1 MSLRDLAVTV
11 VIFGL
16 LPLCLIRPWIGNLT
30 WAWLG
35 YMNPHRLTWGFA
47 YSMPFGLMVMG
58 MTVLGLPFS
67 RDVRGLPRAI
77 EVYLLGALWGWF
89 LLTTMFA
96 YYPADAWVQFS
107 KVSKILVGIFL
118 SLMLLQ
124 DERKFRALVWVIA
137 MSIGF
142 FGFKGGIWAIMTGGR
157 DHVLG
162 PPDSFIT
169 GNTEIGLALNMT
181 IPLLFYLRRQEP
193 RWWLRRLLLAMAL
206 LSMVASLFTHSRG
219 ALLGLLVIIPLLF
232 LKSRTKVVVL
242 PLLLIAG
249 LVGPAM
255 MPSNWTEKMETIETY
270 EQDISATQRLTSWWV
285 AYQLAKDSP
294 ILGGGFRTFHMDIY
308 RAYIPDYIYADQEHD
323 AHSIYFQV
331 LAEHGF
337 PGLALFVGLMA
348 STFVSL
354 RYIIRV
360 TRGRP
365 EQEWIN
371 DCAKMVE
378 VSLAAYAVSGAFLSM
393 SYFDLFYH
401 LVVITVLLKVFVA
414 RAGTAATPAPAT
426 AELSPLPGQGQVVR
440 G

>member
-1 MSLRDLAVTV
+1 MSLRDLAVTA

-47 YSMPFGLMVMG
+47 YSMPFGAMVMG
-58 MTVLGLPFS
+58 LTVLGLPFS
-67 RDVRGLPRAI
+67 RDAKGLPRAI
-77 EVYLLGALWGWF
+77 EVYLLSALWGWF

-96 YYPADAWVQFS
+96 FYPADAWTQFS
-107 KVSKILVGIFL
+107 KVSKVLFGIFL
-118 SLMLLQ
+118 SLVLLQ
-124 DERKFRALVWVIA
+124 DEKKFRALVWVIA

-142 FGFKGGIWAIMTGGR
+142 FGFKGGIFAITTGGR

-181 IPLLFYLRRQEP
+181 IPLLFYLRRQEQ
-193 RWWLRRLLLAMAL
+193 RWWLRRLLLAMAI

-232 LKSRTKVVVL
+232 LKSRAKLLIL
-242 PLLLIAG
+242 PLLLVGG

-255 MPSNWTEKMETIETY
+255 MPSNWTEKMETIEKY
-270 EQDISATQRLTSWWV
+270 EQDISANQRLTSWWV

-308 RAYIPDYIYADQEHD
+308 RAYIPDYIYANQEHD

-337 PGLALFVGLMA
+337 PGLALFVGLMV

-360 TRGRP
+360 TRERP
-365 EQEWIN
+365 DLEWIN

-401 LVVITVLLKVFVA
+401 LIVMTVLLKVFVA
-414 RAGTAATPAPAT
+414 RAGPAAIPAPPT
-426 AELSPLPGQGQVVR
+426 AELSPQSSQVVR
-440 G
+440 S